1 MLCVEDL
8 RLGAEEEEGQGG
20 DGRAVVYVNLAG
32 SDLWF
37 GKGKEGVRGERRE
50 GVRKGCERA
59 AAECCMLGLCRVLHA
74 QHIPSRGTQASP
86 SRPSSDPY

>member
-1 MLCVEDL
+1 MLRVEDL

-50 GVRKGCERA
+50 GVRKGSERA
-59 AAECCMLGLCRVLHA
+59 ATECCMLGVCAVCNTHTFSWYTSQPESTLL
-74 QHIPSRGTQASP
+74 
-86 SRPSSDPY
+86 

>member
-1 MLCVEDL
+1 MLRVEDL

-37 GKGKEGVRGERRE
+37 GKGKEGVREVGGMR
-50 GVRKGCERA
+50 GERA
-59 AAECCMLGLCRVLHA
+59 ASARCATHTFSWYTSQPESTLL
-74 QHIPSRGTQASP
+74 
-86 SRPSSDPY
+86 

>member
-8 RLGAEEEEGQGG
+8 RLGAKEEEGQGG

-37 GKGKEGVRGERRE
+37 GKGKEGVREVGGMRGERRE
-50 GVRKGCERA
+50 G
-59 AAECCMLGLCRVLHA
+59 L
-74 QHIPSRGTQASP
+74 
-86 SRPSSDPY
+86 